1 MNVKIKNTVFIAI
14 IFSLLTL
21 SGCDFQQT
29 LDFSS
34 RVVPLTNRVTLK
46 NIKNKKNTFKSS
58 TGENFTF
65 YASGMKT
72 ITNRTFKNA
81 TIKNRDVIRGIKNI
95 SISKSNDSN
104 EINKVEVFG
113 GYVIEGII
121 EYVFSNESNF
131 DSNNKVTFVFG
142 EANGYPDYCK
152 IIFKSEIEISKI
164 SIDYSDV
171 SNGTTIK
178 PKSNLPYVVI
188 DTDEKGILTK
198 DYVETKVQITNVE
211 NEADA
216 LDESPAQMKIRGNST
231 SWQPKK
237 PYRIKF
243 DKKQKV
249 FGKKK
254 NKSWVLLAD
263 YLDPSALHNYTA
275 FKLTNYFNRTAYS
288 PLAQHVRVYIDNEYN
303 GLYLLTEHPDEKE
316 GRTNVPLLFN
326 EDLSE
331 FSYTMELDQTANQD
345 EDIEAYFPIKFQTQ
359 EEFLL
364 ALKAPDKK
372 DFLEY
377 YQEKDLATAE
387 AQTEITWN
395 AFLEYLEGQV
405 LDIKNSL
412 NSNDFETMDDLFD
425 QDSFVDYMLIDQI
438 MGEEDHYNKSFKF
451 YRRLNEKIKFGP
463 IWDYDIVMHTPWTN
477 LPNDHPG
484 INQPYYSNSLM
495 KQYFGVLQN
504 KQALADRW
512 YDIGEDAI
520 LELCDHLEEYS
531 ADLQDELYEDADLWY
546 EQDYALVDRNITYII
561 DYIYNQIDVLDIH
574 FNAYR

>member
-1 MNVKIKNTVFIAI
+1 
-14 IFSLLTL
+14 
-21 SGCDFQQT
+21 
-29 LDFSS
+29 
-34 RVVPLTNRVTLK
+34 
-46 NIKNKKNTFKSS
+46 
-58 TGENFTF
+58 
-65 YASGMKT
+65 
-72 ITNRTFKNA
+72 
-81 TIKNRDVIRGIKNI
+81 
-95 SISKSNDSN
+95 
-104 EINKVEVFG
+104 
-113 GYVIEGII
+113 
-121 EYVFSNESNF
+121 
-131 DSNNKVTFVFG
+131 
-142 EANGYPDYCK
+142 
-152 IIFKSEIEISKI
+152 
-164 SIDYSDV
+164 
-171 SNGTTIK
+171 
-178 PKSNLPYVVI
+178 
-188 DTDEKGILTK
+188 
-198 DYVETKVQITNVE
+198 
-211 NEADA
+211 
-216 LDESPAQMKIRGNST
+216 
-231 SWQPKK
+231 
-237 PYRIKF
+237 
-243 DKKQKV
+243 
-249 FGKKK
+249 
-254 NKSWVLLAD
+254 
-263 YLDPSALHNYTA
+263 
-275 FKLTNYFNRTAYS
+275 TNYFNRTAYS

>member
-131 DSNNKVTFVFG
+131 DSNNKVTFVFD
-142 EANGYPDYCK
+142 EASGYPDYCK

-171 SNGTTIK
+171 SNGATIK

-263 YLDPSALHNYTA
+263 YLDPSSLHNYTA

-372 DFLEY
+372 DFFEY

-395 AFLEYLEGQV
+395 AFLKYLEGQV

-438 MGEEDHYNKSFKF
+438 MGEKDHYNKSFKF

-463 IWDYDIVMHTPWTN
+463 IWDYDIVMHMPWTN

-561 DYIYNQIDVLDIH
+561 DYIYNQIDVLDVH